1 MRSGER
7 GRDQHTDR
15 RRERDKRLN
24 CHPLDSTR
32 RTDPDNPNQDWMVF
46 QFTLFEKEAASSHKF
61 VIRAHKIPHVRGRQ
75 EDFFAE

>member
-1 MRSGER
+1 MKEGETNT
-7 GRDQHTDR
+7 QTDG
-15 RRERDKRLN
+15 ENETKLDKRLN

-32 RTDPDNPNQDWMVF
+32 RTDPDNPSQDWMIF
-46 QFTLFEKEAASSHKF
+46 QFTLFEKEAASSHTF